1 MNRSEA
7 PEADALDELQPA
19 VALQTLLLMLLAI
32 AVGTLMAAFVLP
44 TWLPGLSDS
53 LLGPAPKVYWY
64 LSRAS
69 GEVSVVLLWLS
80 MAIGV
85 MITNKMARVWPGGPT
100 AFDLHQHA
108 SLLGLGFALFHGLI
122 LLGDQYAKFSLIQ
135 LLVPFGTTTYRPLW
149 VGIGQIGFYLMA
161 LVTLSFYV
169 RKTIGS
175 KVWRTIHYL
184 SYLVFIMGVVHG
196 LQAGTD
202 GPNVWIRGLNWFL
215 AGSLL
220 FLTVYR
226 ILIARFPATRK
237 PHRAP
242 ASAGIAQENARR
254 S

>member
-1 MNRSEA
+1 MNRSDA
-7 PEADALDELQPA
+7 PAPDPLDDLQPA

-100 AFDLHQHA
+100 AFELHQHA

-122 LLGDQYAKFSLIQ
+122 LLGDQYAKFSLTQ
-135 LLVPFGTTTYRPLW
+135 LLLPFGTTTYRPLW
-149 VGIGQIGFYLMA
+149 VGMGQIGFYLMG
-161 LVTLSFYV
+161 LVTLTFYV
-169 RKTIGS
+169 RKTIGP
-175 KVWRTIHYL
+175 KVWRSIHIL
-184 SYLVFIMGVVHG
+184 SYLVFLMGIAHG
-196 LQAGTD
+196 LQSGTD
-202 GPNVWIRGLNWFL
+202 STNVWVQGLYSFL
-215 AGSLL
+215 VGSLL
-220 FLTVYR
+220 FLTIYR
-226 ILIARFPATRK
+226 ILIARFPVARK
-237 PHRAP
+237 PRSAP
-242 ASAGIAQENARR
+242 AASGLAQERVRR